1 MKIFKHLVLCF
12 AVIVF
17 CLCPVKGD
25 AARKKSKEEK
35 PSAKKVLAVMGEEE
49 ITLDE
54 FNELIESVPPQYQ
67 SIVRNDKERFL
78 DDVINRKLLYREAL
92 ERKLDK
98 NEETQKKI
106 ADMIEQIL
114 INAILIKEVKEKVSV
129 SEEEMKLYYES
140 HKAEFQENGGEN
152 PAKLKDY
159 SAVKGLIKGKL
170 ITEKN
175 KKRSDVLITELR
187 DKSKL
192 VIHKELLE
200 TASKPALK

>member
-1 MKIFKHLVLCF
+1 MKIFKYLVLCF
-12 AVIVF
+12 AVVVF
-17 CLCPVKGD
+17 CLCSVKGD
-25 AARKKSKEEK
+25 AARKKAKEEK

-54 FNELIESVPPQYQ
+54 FNKLIEGVPPQYQ
-67 SIVRNDKERFL
+67 SVVRNDKERFL

-106 ADMIEQIL
+106 ADMTEQIL

-140 HKAEFQENGGEN
+140 HKAEFQENGGKN

-175 KKRSDVLITELR
+175 KKRSDALIAELR
-187 DKSKL
+187 DKSNL
-192 VIHKELLE
+192 VIHKEFLE

>member
-1 MKIFKHLVLCF
+1 MKILKHLVLCF

-17 CLCPVKGD
+17 CLYPIVAD
-25 AARKKSKEEK
+25 AARKKSEKEK
-35 PSAKKVLAVMGEEE
+35 PSDKKVLAVIGKEK

-54 FNELIESVPPQYQ
+54 FNELIESVPPRYQ
-67 SIVRNDKERFL
+67 SVVRNDKERFL

-92 ERKLDK
+92 ERKLDQ

-106 ADMIEQIL
+106 ADMTEQIL

-129 SEEEMKLYYES
+129 SEEEMKQYYES

-152 PAKLKDY
+152 SEKQKDY
-159 SAVKGLIKGKL
+159 STVKGLIERKL

-175 KKRSDVLITELR
+175 KEVSDAFVEELR

-200 TASKPALK
+200 TASKPVLK